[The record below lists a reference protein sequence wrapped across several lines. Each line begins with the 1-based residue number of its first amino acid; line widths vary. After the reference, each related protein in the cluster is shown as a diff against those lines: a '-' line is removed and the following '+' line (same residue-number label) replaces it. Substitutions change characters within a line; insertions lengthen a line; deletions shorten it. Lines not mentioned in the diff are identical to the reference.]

1 MPESKLHPGCGQ
13 ADGAFVTDRDEKG
26 RNNLRRHAIL
36 VLAVLAGLTV
46 ANGKSTKFVF
56 TWTNPS
62 YSGAHFKNIL
72 VLGINGKV
80 ENRAAFEDQ
89 LSAAITRPGIQA
101 IPSYSLLPR
110 PESTPIDVNQLRD
123 VVRGQNIDAIVASR
137 LIKIDKKVTYIP
149 GQAYVPYPYYG
160 TFYGYYG
167 AIYPVVYSPD
177 YLRVDK
183 TAQIETNFYS
193 AAKPDGE
200 LVWTGTSDTVNPQ
213 SPLKDIDAIAK
224 LIVQELEKEKII

>member
-1 MPESKLHPGCGQ
+1 VRK
-13 ADGAFVTDRDEKG
+13 R
-26 RNNLRRHAIL
+26 AIL
-36 VLAVLAGLTV
+36 ILAVLTGLTA

-56 TWTNPS
+56 TWMNPN
-62 YSGAHFKNIL
+62 YSGAHFKTIL

-80 ENRAAFEDQ
+80 ENRAEFEDQ
-89 LSAAITRPGIQA
+89 LSAAIARPGIQT

-110 PESTPIDVNQLRD
+110 PNSTPIDMTQLRD

-137 LIKIDKKVTYIP
+137 LVKIDKKVTYIP
-149 GQAYVPYPYYG
+149 GQVYTPYPYYN

-193 AAKPDGE
+193 AEKSDGE
-200 LVWTGTSDTVNPQ
+200 LIWTGTSDTVNPQ
-213 SPLKDIDAIAK
+213 SPLKAIDAIAK
-224 LIVQELEKEKII
+224 LIVQELEKQKII

>member
-1 MPESKLHPGCGQ
+1 MGG
-13 ADGAFVTDRDEKG
+13 
-26 RNNLRRHAIL
+26 NLRRQAVLIL
-36 VLAVLAGLTV
+36 LAVLAALTSLD
-46 ANGKSTKFVF
+46 AGSTKFVF
-56 TWTNPS
+56 TWMNPN
-62 YSGAHFKNIL
+62 YSGAHFRNIL

-200 LVWTGTSDTVNPQ
+200 LIWTGTSDTVNPQ
-213 SPLKDIDAIAK
+213 SPLKAIDAISK